1 MNADSSAKSDRSAG
15 VAHYLPLWIGSEI
28 RGRVRL
34 DLLPAVL
41 ECAELERFD
50 AGVRLKDQQV
60 SRSARSR
67 LLQSVALQLR
77 RRGLIAD
84 WRNELCAVLDST
96 GSEIAR
102 CERGVFRTLG
112 IQNRAVHI
120 NGVRAD
126 GRLWVARRS
135 ELKRADPGKLD
146 NLAAGGVAA
155 GESFKRSAM
164 RELWEEA
171 GVPRALALKVDF
183 PGVVIRSLRETM
195 FGVHDQQV
203 IVADLM
209 VPDDFEPLGRDGE
222 VAEFLC
228 LTADEIRAALDA
240 AEFTVEAGLAIR
252 ECLERRAL

>member
-1 MNADSSAKSDRSAG
+1 MNSTAL
-15 VAHYLPLWIGSEI
+15 AHYLPLWIGSEI
-28 RGRVRL
+28 RGRIRL

-41 ECAELERFD
+41 ECSELERFD
-50 AGVRLKDQQV
+50 AGVRLLDREV
-60 SRSARSR
+60 TRAARSR

-77 RRGLIAD
+77 KRGLIAD

-96 GSEIAR
+96 GVEIAR

-120 NGVRAD
+120 NGIRSD

-135 ELKRADPGKLD
+135 ALKRADPGKLD
-146 NLAAGGVAA
+146 NLAAGGVGA

-171 GVPRALALKVDF
+171 GVPRALAARVDF
-183 PGVVIRSLRETM
+183 PGVIIRSLRETT

-203 IVADLM
+203 IVADL
-209 VPDDFEPLGRDGE
+209 VLPDDFEPLGRDGE

-228 LTADEIRAALDA
+228 LEPEQVRAALVA
-240 AEFTVEAGLAIR
+240 QEFTIEAGLATR
-252 ECLERRAL
+252 ECLERREL